1 MTSQRILVI
10 GGMLLFS
17 LSVGYGLLYDGF
29 LAQHQHRSL
38 LYNLDMALNMATK
51 GDLAMASA
59 FAAQFAA
66 ENEIREA
73 QARIPLHL
81 ALAGAMTVIPLWLT
95 PKLDI
100 SERMKRI
107 MALFIVAGGA
117 VLAAG
122 DFAKVMMAPAAVG
135 YYLLLAGYAWLA
147 LGLAG
152 YMLYAVLYAWL
163 QDDEPRP
170 RRR

>member
-1 MTSQRILVI
+1 MSSQRILVI
-10 GGMLLFS
+10 GGMLLFA
-17 LSVGYGLLYDGF
+17 LSVGYGLFYDGF

-66 ENEIREA
+66 ESETREA
-73 QARIPLHL
+73 QARISLHL

-95 PKLDI
+95 PRLDV
-100 SERMKRI
+100 SERMKRM
-107 MALFIVAGGA
+107 MALFIVAGGM

-122 DFAKVMMAPAAVG
+122 DFARVMLAPAAAG
-135 YYLLLAGYAWLA
+135 YYMVMAGYAWLG

-152 YMLYAVLYAWL
+152 YMLYAALSVWL
-163 QDDEPRP
+163 NDEGKAKRG
-170 RRR
+170 